1 VYVRPLTLKQANT
14 YISTQHRHHGI
25 VRGHRF
31 SLGAYV
37 GEIHMG
43 TIIVGRPIA
52 RNTCQYTVAEV
63 TRLATNGYPNAC
75 SFLYGRA
82 AKACKAMGYT
92 YIQTFILDSETGI
105 SLKASGWKKEHI
117 TLADGSHWKETRIA
131 PQICLFEEEE
141 PIHIKAH
148 KRKWSKSLNM
158 ERIEKELRRNRQ

>member
-1 VYVRPLTLKQANT
+1 M
-14 YISTQHRHHGI
+14 

-37 GEIHMG
+37 SENLIG

-82 AKACKAMGYT
+82 ARACKAMGFT
-92 YIQTFILDSETGI
+92 YIQTFIMDSETGI
-105 SLKASGWKKEHI
+105 SLKASGWRKEGM
-117 TLADGSHWKETRIA
+117 TQSDGSHWKETRIA
-131 PQICLFEEEE
+131 PQICLFKEAE
-141 PIHIKAH
+141 PIHIKAF
-148 KRKWSKSLNM
+148 KQKWSKALNM
-158 ERIEKELRRNRQ
+158 ERITPTV